1 METFFIKYKKS
12 SRINVRI
19 LLCFILLSMIHFS
32 ASAQESVP
40 GVDSVFF
47 NYLFD
52 VLLGIIILLLI
63 AIIIFSDLVKAGVE
77 YKSRK
82 GKEKKGSSILK
93 AVIIVFA
100 VGSFST
106 PLHAQTA
113 VAQAVHSTYLGL
125 DEYTFFT
132 MLSII
137 ALEIFIIWMLY
148 RVAMQLLGI
157 EERES
162 KKAEEKIKAGI
173 KQQPSFI
180 EKLNASI
187 AIEEES
193 EIMLDHNYDGI
204 RELDNDLPPWWKYGF
219 YLTIVIAVIYL
230 FHFHVIKTGKLQ
242 QAEYEDQLT
251 KAKSDMEEYR
261 KKAANLIDEN
271 NATLLSD
278 GESLA
283 AGKSVFMDNCSACHG
298 RAGEGGVGPNLTDA
312 YWLHKGGI
320 KDIFKTIKYGWP
332 EKGMKS
338 WQQDLGAKQIHEV
351 ASYIKS
357 LYGTNPPNAKEK
369 QGDLY
374 SDEKSNDSTHV
385 IVNDSLPVVLKSKE
399 E

>member
-12 SRINVRI
+12 SRINVRT
-19 LLCFILLSMIHFS
+19 LLCFILLTMIHFS

-40 GVDSVFF
+40 GVHSVFF

-52 VLLGIIILLLI
+52 ILLGIIILLLI
-63 AIIIFSDLVKAGVE
+63 AIIIFSDLVKAAVE

-82 GKEKKGSSILK
+82 EKEKKGSSILK
-93 AVIIVFA
+93 AVIILFA
-100 VGSFST
+100 VGGFST

-113 VAQAVHSTYLGL
+113 LAQAVDSTYLGL

-137 ALEIFIIWMLY
+137 ALEIFVIWMLY

-157 EERES
+157 EECES

-173 KQQPSFI
+173 KQQPSLI

-187 AIEEES
+187 SIEEEN
-193 EIMLDHNYDGI
+193 EIMFDHNYDGI

-219 YLTIVIAVIYL
+219 YLTIVISVIYL

-271 NATLLSD
+271 NATLLTD

-283 AGKSVFMDNCSACHG
+283 SGKSIFMDNCSACHG

-320 KDIFKTIKYGWP
+320 KDVFKTIKYGWP

-374 SDEKSNDSTHV
+374 SDEKLNDSTHV